1 MCYNDYGDVFMV
13 TKSINERIVEE
24 ILPQIRNINENK
36 LKYRESNLTYGSKLL
51 GNVIA
56 TTIKKYIENIINY
69 YGLDYS
75 VSLNNS
81 FIGYC
86 PIEWDLIIYKKGLLP
101 DNNIISEF
109 DVIAVIEFKTSGTVD
124 VKYKER
130 TKQEFLSLTFDKA
143 FQFIK
148 ELELRANRKIN
159 FGYITFS
166 TDIDWFLATK
176 EYFDKQNGIDGT
188 AFAFL
193 DDKELEKGHIVTV
206 EGCDD
211 FEKYIFNL
219 LKERSNDV
227 NE

>member
-1 MCYNDYGDVFMV
+1 MV
-13 TKSINERIVEE
+13 AKSINERIIEE

-36 LKYRESNLTYGSKLL
+36 LKYKENSLTYGSKLL

-56 TTIKKYIENIINY
+56 ATIKKNIENIINY

-86 PIEWDLIIYKKGLLP
+86 PIEWDLIIYRKGLLP
-101 DNNIISEF
+101 DNNIIPESE
-109 DVIAVIEFKTSGTVD
+109 VVAVIEFKTSGTID

-130 TKQEFLSLTFDKA
+130 TKQEFLSLTFDKQ

-148 ELELRANRKIN
+148 NLESKDNHKVN

-166 TDIDWFLATK
+166 TDIDWFKATK
-176 EYFDKQNGIDGT
+176 EYFDKQNGISNT
-188 AFAFL
+188 AFAFI
-193 DDKELEKGHIVTV
+193 DDYEMEKGQIVAV

-219 LKERSNDV
+219 LNQNKECD
-227 NE
+227 E

>member
-1 MCYNDYGDVFMV
+1 MV
-13 TKSINERIVEE
+13 GKSINERIIDE

-36 LKYRESNLTYGSKLL
+36 IKYRESNLTYGSKIL

-56 TTIKKYIENIINY
+56 TTIKKNIENIINY
-69 YGLDYS
+69 YGLNYS

-81 FIGYC
+81 YIGYC

-101 DNNIISEF
+101 DNNIIPESE
-109 DVIAVIEFKTSGTVD
+109 VVAVIEFKTSGTID
-124 VKYKER
+124 IKYKER
-130 TKQEFLSLTFDKA
+130 TKQEFLSITFDKA

-148 ELELRANRKIN
+148 ELELRTNRKIN

-176 EYFDKQNGIDGT
+176 EYFDKQNDIDGT

-193 DDKELEKGHIVTV
+193 DDKALEKGLVVAV

-219 LKERSNDV
+219 LKEGSNDI

>member
-1 MCYNDYGDVFMV
+1 MV
-13 TKSINERIVEE
+13 TKSINERIIEE

-36 LKYRESNLTYGSKLL
+36 LKYKESNLTYGSKLL

-81 FIGYC
+81 FIGFC

-101 DNNIISEF
+101 DNNIIYES

-148 ELELRANRKIN
+148 NLEAIENRKIN

-166 TDIDWFLATK
+166 TDIDWFIATK
-176 EYFDKQNGIDGT
+176 EYFDKQNGVSDT
-188 AFAFL
+188 AFAFI
-193 DDKELEKGHIVTV
+193 DDYEMEKGHVVAV
-206 EGCDD
+206 EGCND

-219 LKERSNDV
+219 LNQNKECD
-227 NE
+227 

>member
-1 MCYNDYGDVFMV
+1 MV
-13 TKSINERIVEE
+13 AKSINERIIDE

-36 LKYRESNLTYGSKLL
+36 TKYRESNLTYGSKIL

-56 TTIKKYIENIINY
+56 TTIKKNIENIINY

-81 FIGYC
+81 YIGYC
-86 PIEWDLIIYKKGLLP
+86 PIEWDLIIYRKGLLP
-101 DNNIISEF
+101 DNNIIPESE
-109 DVIAVIEFKTSGTVD
+109 VVAVIEFKTSGTID

-130 TKQEFLSLTFDKA
+130 TKQEFLSITFDKS

-148 ELELRANRKIN
+148 ELEKRVKHKIN

-166 TDIDWFLATK
+166 TDINWFVETK
-176 EYFDKQNGIDGT
+176 KYFDKKNEINNT
-188 AFAFL
+188 AFAFI
-193 DDKELEKGHIVTV
+193 DDSEMEKGHIVAV

-219 LKERSNDV
+219 LNQNKECDYD
-227 NE
+227 E

>member
-1 MCYNDYGDVFMV
+1 MV
-13 TKSINERIVEE
+13 AKSINERIIDE

-36 LKYRESNLTYGSKLL
+36 TKYRESNLTYGSKIL

-56 TTIKKYIENIINY
+56 TTIKKNIENIINY

-81 FIGYC
+81 YIGYC
-86 PIEWDLIIYKKGLLP
+86 PIEWDLIIYRKGLLP
-101 DNNIISEF
+101 DNNIIPEYE
-109 DVIAVIEFKTSGTVD
+109 VVAVIEFKTSGTID

-130 TKQEFLSLTFDKA
+130 TKQEFLSITFDKS

-148 ELELRANRKIN
+148 ELEKRVKHKIN

-166 TDIDWFLATK
+166 TDINWFVETK
-176 EYFDKQNGIDGT
+176 KYFDKKNEINNT
-188 AFAFL
+188 AFAFI
-193 DDKELEKGHIVTV
+193 DDSEMEKGHIVAV

-219 LKERSNDV
+219 LNQNKECDYD
-227 NE
+227 E

>member
-1 MCYNDYGDVFMV
+1 MV
-13 TKSINERIVEE
+13 TKSINERIIEE
-24 ILPQIRNINENK
+24 ILPQIRNINESK
-36 LKYRESNLTYGSKLL
+36 LKYKESNLTYGSKLL

-56 TTIKKYIENIINY
+56 ATIKKYIENIINY
-69 YGLDYS
+69 YGLEYS

-101 DNNIISEF
+101 ENNIIPES
-109 DVIAVIEFKTSGTVD
+109 DIVAVIEFKTSGTVD

-148 ELELRANRKIN
+148 ELELRTNRKIN

-166 TDIDWFLATK
+166 TDIDWFIATK
-176 EYFDKQNGIDGT
+176 EYFDNQNGVSDT
-188 AFAFL
+188 AFAFV
-193 DDKELEKGHIVTV
+193 DDYEMEKGNIIAVD
-206 EGCDD
+206 GCDD

-219 LKERSNDV
+219 LKEGSNEK